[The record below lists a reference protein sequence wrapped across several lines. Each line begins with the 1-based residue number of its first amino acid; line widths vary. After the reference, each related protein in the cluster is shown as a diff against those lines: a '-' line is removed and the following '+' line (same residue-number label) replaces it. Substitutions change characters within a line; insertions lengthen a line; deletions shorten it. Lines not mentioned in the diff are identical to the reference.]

1 MATSKSMTPDQMVA
15 RVGENIKA
23 LRLQRNIEQIT
34 LAERAGVSRTALKN
48 LENCSGCTLRTLVSV
63 LRALG
68 QESWID
74 SLAPVATINPMTMPR
89 TGAVRT
95 RARSKSSASAKSIRS
110 TRSS

>member
-48 LENCSGCTLRTLVSV
+48 L
-63 LRALG
+63 
-68 QESWID
+68 
-74 SLAPVATINPMTMPR
+74 
-89 TGAVRT
+89 
-95 RARSKSSASAKSIRS
+95 
-110 TRSS
+110 